1 MPYIGRG
8 ISQLQTI
15 DKLDAIT
22 PSTSTGAGPYNLTQ
36 SSSAFTPISANNL
49 LISINGVVQ
58 YGNFTVSGS
67 TVTFTGALSD
77 SDTCNF
83 ILHVG
88 EGVVNTP
95 GAGTVTSSS
104 IVDGSI
110 VGGDINSTFDISS
123 KTVTL
128 PASVSGLGT
137 GITNAQLAGSIA
149 NSKLAN
155 SSITINGSA
164 VSLGGSTTIA
174 TGIEWQSTIV
184 TGATLSATA
193 NYGYFIDT
201 SSNACTVTLP
211 GSASVGDE
219 LWFVDYARN
228 FGSNALTIN
237 PNSLN
242 YQGNS
247 SPNPVYNTTGQ
258 AIHIVYS
265 GATKGWIPTSDDD
278 VTLETPQTI
287 TVDFLCIAVGG
298 GVNGTSNNWAGG
310 GGAGGYRNSYASES
324 SGGGGSSETSLTF
337 TKGETYTITVG
348 AGGAQTNSGSTG
360 DAENG
365 NDSSISG
372 TGVSLTSAGGGE
384 SATSSGSQGT
394 SNNGNAGGSGGGG
407 TGGGSGGAG
416 TSNQGYAGGS
426 SGGAFGGGGGGGTSA
441 VGSNGSGTTGGAG
454 GNGLSSSITGSA
466 VTRGGG
472 GGASGQNAAGSGGS
486 GGGGDATT
494 STGGSGNNGTANT
507 GGGGAGFNGGGSA
520 GNGGSGVVILRTPTA
535 GFSSATTSGSPTSS
549 TSGSDTIHVFNASGS
564 IVYN

>member
-88 EGVVNTP
+88 EGIVNTP

-164 VSLGGSTTIA
+164 VSLGSSTTIA

-184 TGATLSATA
+184 TATTLSATA

-219 LWFVDYARN
+219 IWFVDYARN

-242 YQGNS
+242 YQGAT
-247 SPNPVYNTTGQ
+247 VHLIQYIIQMVKLYILFIQGQ
-258 AIHIVYS
+258 L
-265 GATKGWIPTSDDD
+265 K
-278 VTLETPQTI
+278 
-287 TVDFLCIAVGG
+287 VGFQQ
-298 GVNGTSNNWAGG
+298 VMMM
-310 GGAGGYRNSYASES
+310 
-324 SGGGGSSETSLTF
+324 
-337 TKGETYTITVG
+337 
-348 AGGAQTNSGSTG
+348 
-360 DAENG
+360 
-365 NDSSISG
+365 
-372 TGVSLTSAGGGE
+372 
-384 SATSSGSQGT
+384 
-394 SNNGNAGGSGGGG
+394 
-407 TGGGSGGAG
+407 
-416 TSNQGYAGGS
+416 
-426 SGGAFGGGGGGGTSA
+426 
-441 VGSNGSGTTGGAG
+441 
-454 GNGLSSSITGSA
+454 
-466 VTRGGG
+466 
-472 GGASGQNAAGSGGS
+472 
-486 GGGGDATT
+486 
-494 STGGSGNNGTANT
+494 
-507 GGGGAGFNGGGSA
+507 
-520 GNGGSGVVILRTPTA
+520 
-535 GFSSATTSGSPTSS
+535 
-549 TSGSDTIHVFNASGS
+549 
-564 IVYN
+564 

>member
-49 LISINGVVQ
+49 LVSINGVVQ

-88 EGVVNTP
+88 EGIANTP
-95 GAGTVTSSS
+95 AAGTVTGSSVAS
-104 IVDGSI
+104 S
-110 VGGDINSTFDISS
+110 FDISS

-149 NSKLAN
+149 NAKLAN
-155 SSITINGSA
+155 SQITINGSA
-164 VSLGGSTTIA
+164 VSLGSSTTIA

-219 LWFVDYARN
+219 IWFVDYARN
-228 FGSNALTIN
+228 FVNNNLTIN
-237 PNSLN
+237 TNSLN
-242 YQGNS
+242 FQGAT
-247 SPNPVYNTTGQ
+247 SPNPVYSTNGQ

-278 VTLETPQTI
+278 VTLETPQPYAI
-287 TVDFLCIAVGG
+287 DFLVIAGG
-298 GVNGTSNNWAGG
+298 GGGGGCDHGGG
-310 GGAGGYRNSYASES
+310 GGAGGYRTSTQ
-324 SGGGGSSETSLTF
+324 SGFTIGGS
-337 TKGETYTITVG
+337 TITVTVGDGG
-348 AGGAQTNSGSTG
+348 AGGTGSTPSRGVSGS
-360 DAENG
+360 
-365 NDSSISG
+365 DSSISG
-372 TGVSLTSAGGGE
+372 SGVTTITSAGGGGGGGNL
-384 SATSSGSQGT
+384 ATSEI
-394 SNNGNAGGSGGGG
+394 NGADGGSGGGG
-407 TGGGSGGAG
+407 AGKSGDGNGSGGSGDVPDVTPDQGNDGGNGDYTYGSPYATGGGGGAGAAGANASGNNAGNGGAG
-416 TSNQGYAGGS
+416 TASSITGS
-426 SGGAFGGGGGGGTSA
+426 SVTRAGGGGGSVYSGGT
-441 VGSNGSGTTGGAG
+441 NGTGGAG
-454 GNGLSSSITGSA
+454 G
-466 VTRGGG
+466 
-472 GGASGQNAAGSGGS
+472 GGAGQTNAVGTA
-486 GGGGDATT
+486 
-494 STGGSGNNGTANT
+494 GTANT
-507 GGGGAGFNGGGSA
+507 GGGGGGASGVGGSNSVGGA
-520 GNGGSGVVILRTPTA
+520 GGKGVVILSIPTA
-535 GFSSATTSGSPTSS
+535 NYSGTTSGSPAVS
-549 TSGSDTIHVFNASGS
+549 TSGSNTILQFNGSGS
-564 IVYN
+564 YTT

>member
-88 EGVVNTP
+88 EGIANTP
-95 GAGTVTSSS
+95 AAGTVTGSSVAS
-104 IVDGSI
+104 S
-110 VGGDINSTFDISS
+110 FDISS

-149 NSKLAN
+149 NAKLAN

-237 PNSLN
+237 TNSLK
-242 YQGNS
+242 YQGNT

-265 GATKGWIPTSDDD
+265 GATKGWIPTSDD
-278 VTLETPQTI
+278 VVSLETPQDY
-287 TVDFLCIAVGG
+287 TVDFLCIAGGAGG
-298 GVNGTSNNWAGG
+298 GGGTSGAGGG
-310 GGAGGYRNSYASES
+310 GGAGGYRASYNSET
-324 SGGGGSSETSLTF
+324 SGGGGSSESSLTF
-337 TKGETYTITVG
+337 TPGIVYTITVG
-348 AGGAQTNSGSTG
+348 DGGAGGVASDG
-360 DAENG
+360 DTEKGTNG
-365 NDSSISG
+365 NDSVISG
-372 TGVSLTSAGGGE
+372 SNITDITSVGGGGGGGGS
-384 SATSSGSQGT
+384 SASRATGGD
-394 SNNGNAGGSGGGG
+394 GGSGGGAG
-407 TGGGSGGAG
+407 DPNRSNTPGSG
-416 TSNQGYAGGS
+416 TSNQGYGGGAS
-426 SGGAFGGGGGGGTSA
+426 GSGGNDALQQGGGGGGAGS
-441 VGSNGSGTTGGAG
+441 VGLAASSTAG
-454 GNGLSSSITGSA
+454 GNAGVGVASTITGSS
-466 VTRGGG
+466 VTRAGGG
-472 GGASGQNAAGSGGS
+472 GGGRG
-486 GGGGDATT
+486 
-494 STGGSGNNGTANT
+494 
-507 GGGGAGFNGGGSA
+507 
-520 GNGGSGVVILRTPTA
+520 R
-535 GFSSATTSGSPTSS
+535 
-549 TSGSDTIHVFNASGS
+549 
-564 IVYN
+564 